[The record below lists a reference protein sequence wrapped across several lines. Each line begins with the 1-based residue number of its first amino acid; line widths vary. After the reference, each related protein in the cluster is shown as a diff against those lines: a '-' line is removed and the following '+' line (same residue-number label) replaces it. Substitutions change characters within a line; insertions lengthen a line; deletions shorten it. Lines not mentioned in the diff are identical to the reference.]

1 MITQST
7 INDIITKFSSNTL
20 IVKWENM
27 GTWQKHSEFST
38 YAEAIKY
45 YNIKIVRVKDGSS
58 VLIKLQSG
66 YVKIELT
73 GTLSDLERCILKA
86 ICMFNQ
92 YLGDRTRVVS
102 RFGTEK
108 INY

>member
-1 MITQST
+1 MQKNL
-7 INDIITKFSSNTL
+7 NDFITKFSSNKL

-38 YAEAIKY
+38 YAEAIKF
-45 YNIKIVRVKDGSS
+45 YNIKITPLKDNFC
-58 VLIKLQSG
+58 VLVKLQRG

-73 GTLSDLERCILKA
+73 GTLADLELYILKA
-86 ICMFNQ
+86 IIMFNQ
-92 YLGDRTRVVS
+92 FIGDKTRIIS

-108 INY
+108 VNY